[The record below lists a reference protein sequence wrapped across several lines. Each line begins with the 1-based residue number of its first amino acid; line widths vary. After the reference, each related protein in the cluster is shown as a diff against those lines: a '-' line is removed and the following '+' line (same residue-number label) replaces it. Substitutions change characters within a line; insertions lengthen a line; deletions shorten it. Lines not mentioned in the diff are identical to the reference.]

1 MARHANDA
9 HDHERCKREGRVLRH
24 DKYATESKD
33 DGGLKDRE
41 YRRHLE
47 HERTR
52 SFEETI
58 SRVMRTVLEQSNN
71 C

>member
-9 HDHERCKREGRVLRH
+9 HDHECCKREGRVLRH
-24 DKYATESKD
+24 DATESED
-33 DGGLKDRE
+33 DGGLKDRG

-47 HERTR
+47 HERAR

-58 SRVMRTVLEQSNN
+58 NRVMRTVLEQSNN